1 MLVINKWKSI
11 IKSGNSEKLHLIIDS
26 NAIFFS
32 PVVFA
37 PQKGKELVLKYL
49 SAAVKVFQK
58 SKFSYINEVMD
69 KNSMFGEFKA
79 TLSNIEVNG
88 IDYIKWENDLI
99 KEFKVFIRPHKGL
112 DVVWSKM
119 KNKLEEHDKTIS

>member
-1 MLVINKWKSI
+1 
-11 IKSGNSEKLHLIIDS
+11 
-26 NAIFFS
+26 
-32 PVVFA
+32 
-37 PQKGKELVLKYL
+37 
-49 SAAVKVFQK
+49 
-58 SKFSYINEVMD
+58 
-69 KNSMFGEFKA
+69 MFGEFKA